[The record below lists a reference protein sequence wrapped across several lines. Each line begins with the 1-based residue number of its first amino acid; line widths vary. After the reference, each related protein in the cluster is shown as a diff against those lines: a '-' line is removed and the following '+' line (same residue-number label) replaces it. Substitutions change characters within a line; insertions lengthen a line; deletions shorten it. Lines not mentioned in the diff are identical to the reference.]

1 MHNWCATLATE
12 LTAGRTIVMVTVV
25 QVLGSAPC
33 ASGSKLLVAPDRLWG
48 TVGGGNLE
56 YTAIEQA
63 RKLTQSDRASLL
75 QSLPLGPIL
84 SQCCGGRVTLL
95 YERLTADHATIFA
108 RAEQNGGRF
117 ETHVD
122 VEDYSR
128 RYVPNDELPDTA
140 GPMLA
145 NGIWHEPIHAER
157 RQIAIF
163 GGGHI
168 GKALVQVLGQ
178 APCELLV
185 VDPRT
190 EMLAELSAQVA
201 VRIDDSAEQID
212 AWWKASSIAIILT
225 HSHELD
231 YRWTKALLLRD
242 DVAWCG
248 LIGSKTKKVRFLRR
262 LRDDGIAESRIA
274 QLVCPIGL
282 PGLNSKHP
290 GLVAISVAA
299 QILPLLAPLSHA
311 RRGQSCECALPATLS
326 NEMVYS

>member
-1 MHNWCATLATE
+1 MHDWCATLAAE
-12 LTAGRTIVMVTVV
+12 LATGRAIVMVTVV
-25 QVLGSAPC
+25 EVLGSAPC
-33 ASGSKLLVAPDRLWG
+33 APGSKLLVSPDRLWG

-75 QSLPLGPIL
+75 QSLPLGPVL

-95 YERLTADHATIFA
+95 YERLTADDGTIFA

-117 ETHVD
+117 ETQVN

-128 RYVPNDELPDTA
+128 RYVPKGGASVLA
-140 GPMLA
+140 GSMLA
-145 NGIWHEPIHAER
+145 HGIWHEPVHAER
-157 RQIAIF
+157 RQIVIF

-178 APCELLV
+178 APCDLVV

-190 EMLAELSAQVA
+190 EVRAELSDQVA
-201 VRIDDSAEQID
+201 VRTDDSAEQIE

-231 YRWTKALLLRD
+231 YRWTKALLQRD

-248 LIGSKTKKVRFLRR
+248 VIGSKTKKVRFLRR
-262 LRDDGIAESRIA
+262 LRDDGIAEARIA

-299 QILPLLAPLSHA
+299 QILTLLASLSHA
-311 RRGQSCECALPATLS
+311 RRGQSCECALPATHS
-326 NEMVYS
+326 KEIAYS

>member
-1 MHNWCATLATE
+1 MHDWCATLATE

-25 QVLGSAPC
+25 EVLGSAPC
-33 ASGSKLLVAPDRLWG
+33 APGSKLLVAPDRLWG

-122 VEDYSR
+122 VEDYCR
-128 RYVPNDELPDTA
+128 RYVPKGGASVPA
-140 GPMLA
+140 GSMLA
-145 NGIWHEPIHAER
+145 HGIWHEPVHAER
-157 RQIAIF
+157 RQIVIF

-178 APCELLV
+178 APCDLLV
-185 VDPRT
+185 VDPRA
-190 EMLAELSAQVA
+190 EVRAELSAQVA
-201 VRIDDSAEQID
+201 VRSDDSADQLD
-212 AWWKASSIAIILT
+212 AWWQPSSVAIILT

-231 YRWTKALLLRD
+231 YRWTKALLRRD

-248 LIGSKTKKVRFLRR
+248 VIGSKTKKVRFLRR
-262 LRDDGIAESRIA
+262 FREDGIAEARIA

-299 QILPLLAPLSHA
+299 QILPLLAALSHA

-326 NEMVYS
+326 KEIAYS